1 MRVSIIIKMNWRIV
15 SVISVM
21 TVVLTLIYRYDLWP
35 ISRTVETTTRTPSP
49 SPTVEQLAEDG
60 WMTGCVK
67 HTLEEAQKVT
77 DVIID
82 EKIATIKAR
91 RYCKCDWD
99 YLVNNMGLSLEDIA
113 SIGQEESR
121 GSSAIVEAQ
130 NYCYEQHKGD
140 YYQ

>member
-1 MRVSIIIKMNWRIV
+1 
-15 SVISVM
+15 M
-21 TVVLTLIYRYDLWP
+21 TVVLVLVYRFDLWS
-35 ISRTVETTTRTPSP
+35 ISRTVGATTISPSP

-82 EKIATIKAR
+82 EKISTFKAR
-91 RYCKCDWD
+91 KFCQCDWD

-113 SIGQEESR
+113 SIGQEGSR

-130 NYCYEQHKGD
+130 NYCYERYKD
-140 YYQ
+140 R

>member
-1 MRVSIIIKMNWRIV
+1 MNKWNSCVVGLITIV
-15 SVISVM
+15 AVLIFRFNLWQPVQIS
-21 TVVLTLIYRYDLWP
+21 LGAPKI
-35 ISRTVETTTRTPSP
+35 PSP
-49 SPTVEQLAEDG
+49 SPSIEQLAEDG

-82 EKIATIKAR
+82 EKMATIKAR
-91 RYCKCDWD
+91 KYCQCDWD
-99 YLVNNMGLSLEDIA
+99 YMYNSMGLSFEDIA
-113 SIGQEESR
+113 SIGQDSSR